1 MRWLWIIEAAA
12 TGGGVWH
19 DNLQDYMDTI
29 NNSFG
34 MMKEQ
39 LRAITQQLV
48 DLGAW
53 RAPTNFGE
61 EEDSDE
67 SEINHFYW
75 RVPWGDHHRQRR
87 WEDWGDDPNLK
98 VEILKYHCSGSL
110 HGDDFVEWI
119 KNH

>member
-1 MRWLWIIEAAA
+1 
-12 TGGGVWH
+12 
-19 DNLQDYMDTI
+19 MDTI

-75 RVPWGDHHRQRR
+75 RVP
-87 WEDWGDDPNLK
+87 
-98 VEILKYHCSGSL
+98 
-110 HGDDFVEWI
+110 
-119 KNH
+119 